1 MRKLNMAGL
10 RITGLDMVGLRV
22 AGLGVTGPLGVAGLD
37 MVQAWLC

>member
-10 RITGLDMVGLRV
+10 NITGLDMVGLLV

-37 MVQAWLC
+37 MAQALLC